1 MFSLLLLVLPLDS
14 LFLIMLSLVQT
25 IIAYCAGRMFDL
37 SNLDNLLSDISIA
50 LRESGGWEYFRSNNM
65 DLSCDIKETIRKYS
79 LPFLRRC
86 ALLWRLLKTTTSGKL
101 HEEVD
106 KFDES
111 TSDNM
116 DFMHSPQSELNH
128 VNELEKM
135 FKIPPIDT
143 ILSDELLRSSTQ
155 TWLGHFQKEYKVYRV
170 KEPLCITS
178 VVPFQLMK
186 LPNLYQD
193 LLQRFA
199 AASLSLFLFFHI
211 FPHSKR
217 TFFNQE
223 IMFFL
228 LGISRNLAATARQL
242 WKNLHYVFF
251 VEDCVLP

>member
-1 MFSLLLLVLPLDS
+1 
-14 LFLIMLSLVQT
+14 MLSLVQT

-86 ALLWRLLKTTTSGKL
+86 AMLWRLLETTTSGKL

-170 KEPLCITS
+170 KEPLCITP

-199 AASLSLFLFFHI
+199 AAFLYVIFFHI
-211 FPHSKR
+211 FPHSKN
-217 TFFNQE
+217 TLFNQGAC
-223 IMFFL
+223 F
-228 LGISRNLAATARQL
+228 S
-242 WKNLHYVFF
+242 Y
-251 VEDCVLP
+251 